1 MFLISNNAGTSTGVP
16 TDAIDTLFKIILS
29 GGNYTDEMK
38 NEWNFSDSEL
48 TKSAMLLSE
57 KSLLK
62 EWDNKLDARWDKC

>member
-1 MFLISNNAGTSTGVP
+1 
-16 TDAIDTLFKIILS
+16 
-29 GGNYTDEMK
+29 MK